1 MATRKN
7 LTAKVQKDV
16 QDIGRTL
23 QRLGARLLDDATV
36 AALDAAERTL
46 TAAQK
51 MLQKVRAQVAKPS
64 A

>member
-23 QRLGARLLDDATV
+23 QRLGARLLGDATV